1 MSDLPDESPAG
12 ETSGIA
18 ALRRRLAALEA
29 ENARLARMLGIAPAE
44 GVRDDGAMLRLA
56 QEAGGICSW
65 QWDVATN
72 ALTWSDSCHALHG
85 MDPSEPPSFERWI
98 GGVHP
103 ADRALVQA
111 ALQQAMEGGS
121 ESWDTEFRYTRYD
134 DGAPRWVVGRGRIQ
148 RDPSDGRALRLIGI
162 GFDITERK
170 ESEARQTLLMRELD
184 HRVRNLLAVVQA
196 TLRLTP
202 KDDPEAYARAVEG
215 RIAAL
220 ARAHSMLA
228 EARWSG
234 SDLRALIA
242 AELDPFLAAQR
253 VTLDGPAVMLP
264 ARIAQPLAMAVHEL
278 ATNAVKHG
286 ALLAGDG
293 RIGIAW
299 SLVEARPAPSLAL
312 HWTET
317 GSQGVAPPT
326 RRGFG
331 SRMLEATVRGQ
342 LGGRLAMDWA
352 PAGLRCTLDLPL
364 GDHAA
369 EAPSL

>member
-1 MSDLPDESPAG
+1 MSGPPHESS
-12 ETSGIA
+12 SGDPPGTTQGIRA
-18 ALRRRLAALEA
+18 AAPGVAPGDAAR
-29 ENARLARMLGIAPAE
+29 NE
-44 GVRDDGAMLRLA
+44 GALLRLA

-98 GGVHP
+98 GGMHP
-103 ADRALVQA
+103 ADRPAVQA
-111 ALQQAMEGGS
+111 ALQKAMEGGS
-121 ESWDTEFRYTRYD
+121 DSWDTEFRYTRHD
-134 DGAPRWVVGRGRIQ
+134 NGAARWLVGRGRIQ
-148 RDPSDGRALRLIGI
+148 RDPVDGRALRLIGI
-162 GFDITERK
+162 GFDITDRK

-202 KDDPEAYARAVEG
+202 KDDPEEYARAIEG

-228 EARWSG
+228 GARWSG

-242 AELDPFLAAQR
+242 SELAPFLAAQR
-253 VTLDGPAVMLP
+253 VTLDGPPVMLP

-286 ALLAGDG
+286 ALQAAEG
-293 RIGIAW
+293 RIAVAW
-299 SLVEARPAPSLAL
+299 TLAEAGPATSLAL
-312 HWTET
+312 CWTEM
-317 GSQGVAPPT
+317 GARGVTPPT
-326 RRGFG
+326 RRSFG
-331 SRMLEATVRGQ
+331 SRMLAATVEGQ
-342 LGGRLAMDWA
+342 LRGELDMDWA
-352 PAGLRCTLDLPL
+352 AEGLCCRLALPL
-364 GDHAA
+364 SGPATEPPA
-369 EAPSL
+369 FA